1 MAFAALFSDLRP
13 IHVAVLISISVF
25 VLALAAGQGI
35 RARQMIRRRTTT
47 PPQSP
52 SAPRDG
58 AGIEEQSQFRT
69 GQLLE
74 RIARLVAPTEH
85 ATLSAVR
92 EQLVQAGFFSQ
103 SAVPIFY
110 ASRLLLAA
118 AFPVLFV
125 TFSGLLPFAI
135 PGIGTLLLATCLA
148 VLGLIF
154 PAIYVDRRRGWMQQ
168 RYRHAFP
175 DFMDMMVVC
184 IEAGQ
189 SLQGAIERVSREIVQ
204 ACPELGAN
212 LHLVSLELR
221 AGRTLT
227 DALHGLAGRLG
238 IEEVRSLA
246 LLLKQSEELGTS
258 VAATLRVYSDE
269 MRDKRL
275 MRAESKAHTLPV
287 KMTIPL
293 GLFIFP
299 VILLVI
305 MVPVIIRIKNAFL

>member
-1 MAFAALFSDLRP
+1 MGFTALFLPTDIQPLHVAAL
-13 IHVAVLISISVF
+13 ISLSVF
-25 VLALAAGQGI
+25 VILLLAGQRI
-35 RARQMIRRRTTT
+35 RARQSIQRRATSTG
-47 PPQSP
+47 
-52 SAPRDG
+52 DG
-58 AGIEEQSQFRT
+58 ANLVDTSPLRSAE
-69 GQLLE
+69 LLE
-74 RIARLVAPTEH
+74 RVARLVAPSQNSGVP
-85 ATLSAVR
+85 AIR
-92 EQLVQAGFFSQ
+92 EQLVQAGFFSPV
-103 SAVPIFY
+103 AVPLFY
-110 ASRLLLAA
+110 ASRLLLAV
-118 AFPVLFV
+118 AFPIVFV
-125 TFSGLLPFAI
+125 TFSGLLPVAI
-135 PGIGTLLLATCLA
+135 PLIGTLVLAVILS
-148 VLGLIF
+148 VLGLIL
-154 PAIYVDRRRGWMQQ
+154 PAIYVDRRRLRMQQ
-168 RYRHAFP
+168 RYRNAFP

-221 AGRTLT
+221 AGRSLN
-227 DALHGLAGRLG
+227 DALQGLSGRLG
-238 IEEVRSLA
+238 IEEVRSLT

-258 VAATLRVYSDE
+258 IANTLRVYSDE

-275 MRAESKAHTLPV
+275 MRAETKAHTLPV